1 MDNNNL
7 SPEESFAIISKSIAN
22 FKMNYKENG
31 KFFLLWG
38 WMMSMACFSLHL
50 ILMILHKQ
58 EAYELMGFFSLGNWA
73 VFILSAFIIQYFM
86 IRKMDKDKKVHSH
99 LDSYIKKLW
108 GVAGASMFVAT
119 FISFRLGLDP
129 PTIILLIAGIATTVS
144 GLFIKFKPLLFG
156 GIAFFIFSIVTTYIS
171 NEYLSLI
178 TGLAI
183 ICGYLIPGYFLKF
196 AKE

>member
-50 ILMILHKQ
+50 ILVILHKQ

-86 IRKMDKDKKVHSH
+86 IRKMDKEKKVHSH
-99 LDSYIKKLW
+99 LDSYIKNLW

-171 NEYLSLI
+171 NEYLSLV

-183 ICGYLIPGYFLKF
+183 ICGYLIPGYFLKS